1 MASSDGKYGLHRG
14 RLGATQGA
22 RAHAYLQVRAVL
34 LTALDDAHAQL
45 EVRALGA
52 ASKLWGGG
60 EVPAGLHAALW
71 GAALAAWRR
80 RVEVGCDEATLRA
93 LAEVRPRADKDIR
106 LRGCMRTCRT

>member
-1 MASSDGKYGLHRG
+1 MASSDRTYGVHRG

-22 RAHAYLQVRAVL
+22 RAHYLQVRAVL
-34 LTALDDAHAQL
+34 LAALDDAHAQL

-93 LAEVRPRADKDIR
+93 LAEVRPRADTDIR